1 MDLQIPTLHNH
12 GKQDFDTSPDAVRQW
27 ITDLPLVNA
36 DKTADELLDVLN
48 AMNGLQIPA
57 RDRLEDL
64 ELLAVPV
71 ASVIQTLNRQYLGK
85 RFPLDGK
92 SQARANLAS
101 SLHLQMATGY
111 KIVAAELSGK
121 RRSGA
126 QLGQAI
132 HAAIHH
138 LGEALLNSYII
149 YAPCSAGIWRDL
161 HGLYELALAR
171 GLADNI
177 TDETK
182 ATTGVTGS
190 IANHYRQCLLLSLA
204 SPYRMRQREI
214 RSVYALLCDWAP
226 HCRLHTPGGS
236 NARGYFACNLD
247 ADEPPRYLQHEQRDR
262 LDSRWLVIDTAG
274 LEEPVHA
281 TIAAQQESTARL
293 STLPDAAA
301 LQRLMLSWGM
311 MPKRRFPRR
320 GNESRVRLV
329 LGLSAIHQALGG
341 SDKPSPAN
349 RTAGDESVQD
359 DQYLRD
365 PTFERTTVIDTTPAS
380 DADAINPFRGSY
392 TPGSGGGDRELRIEA
407 WKMQDMS
414 AGGYCLLWDSAETS
428 NAHVGELVAIS
439 EDDGDEDWH
448 LGVVRWMRFTP
459 AEGLALGVQ
468 MLSPG
473 ARPVWASLCKDQA
486 GMEDRMQGILL
497 PEVVALDQPATL
509 LLSPLPFHTGCLSTV
524 SDADGEITVRLTGH
538 IEDTGSF
545 TQFLFTAA
553 GDAG

>member
-1 MDLQIPTLHNH
+1 MDLQIPTLH
-12 GKQDFDTSPDAVRQW
+12 KRSRQDFDTSPAAIRQW
-27 ITDLPLVNA
+27 IADLPLVNA
-36 DKTADELLDVLN
+36 DKTAEELLNALN

-64 ELLAVPV
+64 EQLAVPV
-71 ASVIQTLNRQYLGK
+71 ASVIQTLSRQYLGK
-85 RFPLDGK
+85 RLPLDSK
-92 SQARANLAS
+92 SQARADLAS

-111 KIVAAELSGK
+111 KIVAAELSSK
-121 RRSGA
+121 RRSGM

-132 HAAIHH
+132 HAATRH
-138 LGEALLNSYII
+138 LGEALLNSYTL
-149 YAPCSAGIWRDL
+149 YAPCPAGIWRDL

-171 GLADNI
+171 GLEEEN
-177 TDETK
+177 TGK
-182 ATTGVTGS
+182 TTAASEGTVS
-190 IANHYRQCLLLSLA
+190 IAGRYRQCLLLSLA
-204 SPYRMRQREI
+204 IPYRMRQREI
-214 RSVYALLCDWAP
+214 RSVYTLLADWAP
-226 HCRLHTPGGS
+226 YCRLHTPGDR
-236 NARGYFACNLD
+236 NAVGHFACNLD

-262 LDSRWLVIDTAG
+262 LDSRQLVIDTSG
-274 LEEPVHA
+274 LEEPVRA
-281 TIAAQQESTARL
+281 TITAQQESTARL
-293 STLPDAAA
+293 STLPDPAA

-320 GNESRVRLV
+320 GNESRVQLV

-341 SDKPSPAN
+341 SDKPAPAG
-349 RTAGDESVQD
+349 RAAGHESVQD
-359 DQYLRD
+359 GQYLRD
-365 PTFERTTVIDTTPAS
+365 PTFERTTVIDTTPVHK
-380 DADAINPFRGSY
+380 DDAINPFRGSY
-392 TPGSGGGDRELRIEA
+392 SPGSGGSDGDLRIEA

-439 EDDGDEDWH
+439 EDGGDKDWH

-459 AEGLALGVQ
+459 AEGLSLGVQ

-509 LLSPLPFHTGCLSTV
+509 LLPPLPFHTGCLSTV
-524 SDADGEITVRLTGH
+524 SEADSETTVTLTGH

-545 TQFLFTAA
+545 TQFLFAP

>member
-1 MDLQIPTLHNH
+1 MDLQIPTLHKR
-12 GKQDFDTSPDAVRQW
+12 GKQDFDTSPPAIRQW
-27 ITDLPLVNA
+27 IAGLPLANA
-36 DKTADELLDVLN
+36 DKTAHELLDALN
-48 AMNGLQIPA
+48 AMNRLQIPA

-64 ELLAVPV
+64 EQLAVPV
-71 ASVIQTLNRQYLGK
+71 ASVIQTLTRQYLGK
-85 RFPLDGK
+85 RFPLDSK
-92 SQARANLAS
+92 SRGRADLAS
-101 SLHLQMATGY
+101 SLHLQMATSY

-132 HAAIHH
+132 HAAIRH
-138 LGEALLNSYII
+138 LGEALLNSYTL
-149 YAPCSAGIWRDL
+149 YAPYPAGIWRDL

-171 GLADNI
+171 GLAEEI
-177 TDETK
+177 TAETT
-182 ATTGVTGS
+182 AAAGGTGS
-190 IANHYRQCLLLSLA
+190 IASRYRQCLLLSLA
-204 SPYRMRQREI
+204 IPYRMRQRDI
-214 RSVYALLCDWAP
+214 RSVYTLLSDWARY
-226 HCRLHTPGGS
+226 CRLHAPGDS
-236 NARGYFACNLD
+236 NAVGHFACNLD
-247 ADEPPRYLQHEQRDR
+247 ADEPPRHLQHGQRDR

-274 LEEPVHA
+274 LEEPVRA
-281 TIAAQQESTARL
+281 TIAAQQESTVRL
-293 STLPDAAA
+293 STLPDPAA

-311 MPKRRFPRR
+311 MPRRRFPRR

-341 SDKPSPAN
+341 CDKPVPAD
-349 RTAGDESVQD
+349 RTADNETVQD

-365 PTFERTTVIDTTPAS
+365 PTFERTTVIDTTPVNQS
-380 DADAINPFRGSY
+380 DAINPFRGSY
-392 TPGSGGGDRELRIEA
+392 SPGSGGGDRELRIES
-407 WKMQDMS
+407 WKMQDVS

-439 EDDGDEDWH
+439 EDEGGEDWH

-473 ARPVWASLCKDQA
+473 ARPVWASLCKDHA

-509 LLSPLPFHTGCLSTV
+509 LLPPLPFHTGCRSTLSE
-524 SDADGEITVRLTGH
+524 ADSETMVRLTGH

-545 TQFLFTAA
+545 KQFLFAS
-553 GDAG
+553 GDVG

>member
-1 MDLQIPTLHNH
+1 MDLQIPTLH
-12 GKQDFDTSPDAVRQW
+12 KRSRQDFDTSPAAIRQW
-27 ITDLPLVNA
+27 IADLPLVNA
-36 DKTADELLDVLN
+36 DKTAEELLNALN

-64 ELLAVPV
+64 EQLAVPV
-71 ASVIQTLNRQYLGK
+71 ASVIQTLSRQYLGK
-85 RFPLDGK
+85 RLPLDSK
-92 SQARANLAS
+92 SQARADLAS

-111 KIVAAELSGK
+111 KIVAAELSSK
-121 RRSGA
+121 RRSGM

-132 HAAIHH
+132 HAATRH
-138 LGEALLNSYII
+138 LGEALLNSYTL
-149 YAPCSAGIWRDL
+149 YAPCPAGIWRDL

-171 GLADNI
+171 GLEEENTGEI
-177 TDETK
+177 TAASEGT
-182 ATTGVTGS
+182 VS
-190 IANHYRQCLLLSLA
+190 IAGRYRQCLLLSLA
-204 SPYRMRQREI
+204 IPYRMRQREI
-214 RSVYALLCDWAP
+214 RSVYTLLADWAP
-226 HCRLHTPGGS
+226 YCRLHTPGDR
-236 NARGYFACNLD
+236 NAVGHFACNLD

-262 LDSRWLVIDTAG
+262 LDSRQLVIDTSG
-274 LEEPVHA
+274 LEEPVRA
-281 TIAAQQESTARL
+281 TITAQQESTARL
-293 STLPDAAA
+293 STLPDPAA

-320 GNESRVRLV
+320 GNESRVQLV
-329 LGLSAIHQALGG
+329 LGLSAIHHALGG
-341 SDKPSPAN
+341 SDKPAPAG
-349 RTAGDESVQD
+349 RAAGHESVQD

-365 PTFERTTVIDTTPAS
+365 PTFERTTVIDTMPVNKT
-380 DADAINPFRGSY
+380 DAINPFRGSY
-392 TPGSGGGDRELRIEA
+392 SPGSGGSDGDLRIEA

-414 AGGYCLLWDSAETS
+414 AGGYCLLWDSAETT

-439 EDDGDEDWH
+439 EDGGDKDWH
-448 LGVVRWMRFTP
+448 LGVVRWMRFTA
-459 AEGLALGVQ
+459 AEGLSLGVQ

-509 LLSPLPFHTGCLSTV
+509 LLPPLPFHTGCLSTV
-524 SDADGEITVRLTGH
+524 SEADSETTVRLTGH

-545 TQFLFTAA
+545 TQFLFAA

>member
-1 MDLQIPTLHNH
+1 MDLQIPTLH
-12 GKQDFDTSPDAVRQW
+12 KRSRQDFDTSPAAIRQW
-27 ITDLPLVNA
+27 IADLPLVNA
-36 DKTADELLDVLN
+36 DKTAEELLNALN

-64 ELLAVPV
+64 EQLAVPV
-71 ASVIQTLNRQYLGK
+71 ASVIQTLSRQYLGK
-85 RFPLDGK
+85 RLPLDSK
-92 SQARANLAS
+92 SQARADLAS

-111 KIVAAELSGK
+111 KIVAAELSSK
-121 RRSGA
+121 RRSGM

-132 HAAIHH
+132 HAATRH
-138 LGEALLNSYII
+138 LGEALLNSYTL
-149 YAPCSAGIWRDL
+149 YAPCPAGIWRDL

-171 GLADNI
+171 GLEEENTGEI
-177 TDETK
+177 TAASEGT
-182 ATTGVTGS
+182 VS
-190 IANHYRQCLLLSLA
+190 IAGRYRQCLLLSLA
-204 SPYRMRQREI
+204 IPYRMRQREI
-214 RSVYALLCDWAP
+214 RSVYTLLADWAP
-226 HCRLHTPGGS
+226 YCRLHTPGDR
-236 NARGYFACNLD
+236 NAVGHFACNLD

-262 LDSRWLVIDTAG
+262 LDSRQLVIDTSG
-274 LEEPVHA
+274 LEEPVRA
-281 TIAAQQESTARL
+281 TITAQQESTARL
-293 STLPDAAA
+293 STLPDPAA

-320 GNESRVRLV
+320 GNESRVQLV

-341 SDKPSPAN
+341 SDKPAPAG
-349 RTAGDESVQD
+349 RAAGHESVQD

-365 PTFERTTVIDTTPAS
+365 PTFERTTVIDTMPVNKT
-380 DADAINPFRGSY
+380 DAINPFRGSY
-392 TPGSGGGDRELRIEA
+392 SPGSGGSDGDLRIEA

-414 AGGYCLLWDSAETS
+414 AGGYCLLWDSAETT

-439 EDDGDEDWH
+439 EDGGDKDWH
-448 LGVVRWMRFTP
+448 LGVVRWMRFTA
-459 AEGLALGVQ
+459 AEGLSLGVQ

-509 LLSPLPFHTGCLSTV
+509 LLPPLPFHTGCLSTV
-524 SDADGEITVRLTGH
+524 SEADSETTVTLTGH

-545 TQFLFTAA
+545 TQFLFAP

>member
-1 MDLQIPTLHNH
+1 MDLQIPTLH
-12 GKQDFDTSPDAVRQW
+12 KRSRQDFDTSPAAIRQW
-27 ITDLPLVNA
+27 IADLPLVNA
-36 DKTADELLDVLN
+36 DKTAEELLNALN

-64 ELLAVPV
+64 EQLAVPV
-71 ASVIQTLNRQYLGK
+71 ASVIQTLSRQYLGK
-85 RFPLDGK
+85 RLPLDSK
-92 SQARANLAS
+92 SQARADLAS

-111 KIVAAELSGK
+111 KIVAAELSSK
-121 RRSGA
+121 RRSGM

-132 HAAIHH
+132 HAATRH
-138 LGEALLNSYII
+138 LGEALLNSYTL
-149 YAPCSAGIWRDL
+149 YAPCPAGIWRDL

-171 GLADNI
+171 GLEEENTGEI
-177 TDETK
+177 TAASEGT
-182 ATTGVTGS
+182 VS
-190 IANHYRQCLLLSLA
+190 IAGRYRQCLLLSLA
-204 SPYRMRQREI
+204 IPYRMRQREI
-214 RSVYALLCDWAP
+214 RSVYTLLADWAP
-226 HCRLHTPGGS
+226 YCRLHTPGDR
-236 NARGYFACNLD
+236 NAVGHFACNLD

-262 LDSRWLVIDTAG
+262 LDSRQLVIDTSG
-274 LEEPVHA
+274 LEEPVRA
-281 TIAAQQESTARL
+281 TITAQQESTARL
-293 STLPDAAA
+293 STLPDPAA

-320 GNESRVRLV
+320 GNESRVQLV
-329 LGLSAIHQALGG
+329 LGLSAIHHALGG
-341 SDKPSPAN
+341 SDKPAPAG
-349 RTAGDESVQD
+349 RAAGHESVQD

-365 PTFERTTVIDTTPAS
+365 PTFERTTVIDTMPVNKT
-380 DADAINPFRGSY
+380 DAINPFRGSY
-392 TPGSGGGDRELRIEA
+392 SPGSGGSDGDLRIEA

-414 AGGYCLLWDSAETS
+414 AGGYCLLWDSAETT

-439 EDDGDEDWH
+439 EDGGDKDWH
-448 LGVVRWMRFTP
+448 LGVVRWMRFTA
-459 AEGLALGVQ
+459 AEGLSLGVQ

-509 LLSPLPFHTGCLSTV
+509 LLPPLPFHTGCLSTV
-524 SDADGEITVRLTGH
+524 SEADSETTVTLTGH

-545 TQFLFTAA
+545 TQFLFAP

>member
-1 MDLQIPTLHNH
+1 MDLQIPTLH
-12 GKQDFDTSPDAVRQW
+12 KRSRQDFDTSPAAIRQW
-27 ITDLPLVNA
+27 IADLPLVNA
-36 DKTADELLDVLN
+36 DKTAEELLNALN

-64 ELLAVPV
+64 EQLAVPV
-71 ASVIQTLNRQYLGK
+71 ASVIQTLSRQYLGK
-85 RFPLDGK
+85 RLPLDSK
-92 SQARANLAS
+92 SQARADLAS

-111 KIVAAELSGK
+111 KIVAAELSSK
-121 RRSGA
+121 RRSGM

-132 HAAIHH
+132 HAATRH
-138 LGEALLNSYII
+138 LGEALLNSYTL
-149 YAPCSAGIWRDL
+149 YAPCPAGIWRDL

-171 GLADNI
+171 GLEEENTGEI
-177 TDETK
+177 TAASEGT
-182 ATTGVTGS
+182 VS
-190 IANHYRQCLLLSLA
+190 IAGRYRQCLLLSLA
-204 SPYRMRQREI
+204 IPYRMRQREI
-214 RSVYALLCDWAP
+214 RSVYTLLADWAP
-226 HCRLHTPGGS
+226 YCRLHTPGDR
-236 NARGYFACNLD
+236 NAVGHFACNLD

-262 LDSRWLVIDTAG
+262 LDSRQLVIDTSG
-274 LEEPVHA
+274 LEEPVRA
-281 TIAAQQESTARL
+281 TITAQQESTARL
-293 STLPDAAA
+293 STLPDPAA

-320 GNESRVRLV
+320 GNESRVQLV
-329 LGLSAIHQALGG
+329 LGLSAIHHALGG
-341 SDKPSPAN
+341 SDKPAPAG
-349 RTAGDESVQD
+349 RAAGHESVQD

-365 PTFERTTVIDTTPAS
+365 PTFERTTVIDTMPVNKT
-380 DADAINPFRGSY
+380 DAINPFRGSY
-392 TPGSGGGDRELRIEA
+392 SPGSGGSDGDLRIEA

-414 AGGYCLLWDSAETS
+414 AGGYCLLWDSAETT

-439 EDDGDEDWH
+439 EDGGDKDWH
-448 LGVVRWMRFTP
+448 LGVVRWMRFTA
-459 AEGLALGVQ
+459 AEGLSRGVQ

-509 LLSPLPFHTGCLSTV
+509 LLPPLPFHTGCLSTV
-524 SDADGEITVRLTGH
+524 SEADSETTVTLTGH

-545 TQFLFTAA
+545 TQFLFAP

>member
-1 MDLQIPTLHNH
+1 VDLQIPTLH
-12 GKQDFDTSPDAVRQW
+12 KRSMQDFDTSPAAIRQW
-27 ITDLPLVNA
+27 IADLPLVNA
-36 DKTADELLDVLN
+36 DKTAEELLNALN

-64 ELLAVPV
+64 EQLAVPV
-71 ASVIQTLNRQYLGK
+71 ASVIQTLSRQYLGK
-85 RFPLDGK
+85 RLPLDSK
-92 SQARANLAS
+92 SQARADLAS

-111 KIVAAELSGK
+111 KIVAAELSSK
-121 RRSGA
+121 RRSGM

-132 HAAIHH
+132 HAATRH
-138 LGEALLNSYII
+138 LGEALLNSYTL
-149 YAPCSAGIWRDL
+149 YAPCPAGIWRDL

-171 GLADNI
+171 GLEEENTGEI
-177 TDETK
+177 TAASEGT
-182 ATTGVTGS
+182 VS
-190 IANHYRQCLLLSLA
+190 IAGRYRQCLLLSLA
-204 SPYRMRQREI
+204 IPYRMRQREI
-214 RSVYALLCDWAP
+214 RSVYTLLADWAP
-226 HCRLHTPGGS
+226 YCRLHTPGDR
-236 NARGYFACNLD
+236 NAVGHFACNLD

-262 LDSRWLVIDTAG
+262 LDSRQLVIDTSG
-274 LEEPVHA
+274 LEEPVRA
-281 TIAAQQESTARL
+281 TITAQQESTARL
-293 STLPDAAA
+293 STLPDPAA

-320 GNESRVRLV
+320 GNESRVQLV
-329 LGLSAIHQALGG
+329 LGLSAIHHALGG
-341 SDKPSPAN
+341 SDKPAPAG
-349 RTAGDESVQD
+349 RAAGHESVQD

-365 PTFERTTVIDTTPAS
+365 PTFERTTVIDTMPVNKT
-380 DADAINPFRGSY
+380 DAINPFRGSY
-392 TPGSGGGDRELRIEA
+392 SPGSGGSDGDLRIEA

-414 AGGYCLLWDSAETS
+414 AGGYCLLWDSAETT

-439 EDDGDEDWH
+439 EDGGDKDWH
-448 LGVVRWMRFTP
+448 LGVVRWMRFTA
-459 AEGLALGVQ
+459 AEGLSLGVQ

-509 LLSPLPFHTGCLSTV
+509 LLPPLPFHTGCLSTV
-524 SDADGEITVRLTGH
+524 SEADSETTVTLTGH

-545 TQFLFTAA
+545 TQFLFAP